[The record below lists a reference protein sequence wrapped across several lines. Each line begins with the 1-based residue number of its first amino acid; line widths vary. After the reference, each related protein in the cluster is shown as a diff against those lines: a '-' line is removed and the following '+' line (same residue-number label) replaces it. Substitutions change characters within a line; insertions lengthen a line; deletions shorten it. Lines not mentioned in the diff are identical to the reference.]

1 MPDIKWIKLDTGIFD
16 DEKIKIILSMPEGKS
31 MLVIWL
37 KLLCLAGRI
46 NNSGVLMV
54 NKTIPYTVEMLGAVF
69 GEQEQIMRLAV
80 DTFERLGMVDE
91 YNGALLIPNWEK
103 HQNGYKLEL
112 IREQTRARVEQ
123 YRERQKLSVTQNSVT
138 SALQVRN
145 VTLQNKNQELRTKN
159 QETKRV
165 RGAAAPARTARGEYG
180 WVKLSDEEYARL
192 QADLGETE
200 LDRCIRYVDES
211 AQGTGN
217 KNKWKDWA
225 LTIRRCAR
233 DKWGV
238 AGAGTSKR
246 RLAFQAYDQG
256 DPAVSNAQELDY
268 IDRQTAALLA
278 EFGELDRT
286 GG

>member
-1 MPDIKWIKLDTGIFD
+1 MADIKWIKLDTGIFD

-31 MLVIWL
+31 MLIIWL

-69 GEQEQIMRLAV
+69 GEQDQIMRLAV

-112 IREQTRARVEQ
+112 IREQTKARVEQ

-145 VTLQNKNQELRTKN
+145 VTLQNQELRTKN

-165 RGAAAPARTARGEYG
+165 RGAAAPARTQRGEYG
-180 WVKLSDEEYARL
+180 WVKLTDEEYARL
-192 QADLGETE
+192 QADLGEAE
-200 LDRCIRYVDES
+200 LARCIRYVDEI

-233 DKWGV
+233 NKWGV
-238 AGAGTSKR
+238 EGTGTSKR
-246 RLAFQAYDQG
+246 KLAFQDYDQG
-256 DPAVSNAQELDY
+256 DTAANNARELEY
-268 IDRQTAALLA
+268 ADRQTAALLA
-278 EFGELDRT
+278 EARELYAA
-286 GG
+286 GGG

>member
-1 MPDIKWIKLDTGIFD
+1 MADIKWIKLDTGIFD

-31 MLVIWL
+31 MLIIWL

-69 GEQEQIMRLAV
+69 GEQDQIMRLAV

-112 IREQTRARVEQ
+112 IREQTKARVEQ

-145 VTLQNKNQELRTKN
+145 VTLQNQELRTKN

-165 RGAAAPARTARGEYG
+165 RGAAAPARTQRGEYG
-180 WVKLSDEEYARL
+180 WVKLTDEEYARL
-192 QADLGETE
+192 QADLGEAE
-200 LDRCIRYVDES
+200 LARCIRYVDES

-225 LTIRRCAR
+225 LIIRRCAR
-233 DKWGV
+233 NKWGV
-238 AGAGTSKR
+238 AGTGTSKR
-246 RLAFQAYDQG
+246 KLAFQDYDQG
-256 DPAVSNAQELDY
+256 DTAQSNAQELQY

-278 EFGELDRT
+278 EARELYAA
-286 GG
+286 GGG

>member
-1 MPDIKWIKLDTGIFD
+1 
-16 DEKIKIILSMPEGKS
+16 

-246 RLAFQAYDQG
+246 KLAFQAYDQG

-268 IDRQTAALLA
+268 MDRQTAALLA
-278 EFGELDRT
+278 EFRELDGT

>member
-31 MLVIWL
+31 LLVIWL

-80 DTFERLGMVDE
+80 DTFERLGMVEE

-123 YRERQKLSVTQNSVT
+123 YRERQRNSVTQNSVT
-138 SALQVRN
+138 SALHERY
-145 VTLQNKNQELRTKN
+145 VTLQNKNQELR
-159 QETKRV
+159 
-165 RGAAAPARTARGEYG
+165 
-180 WVKLSDEEYARL
+180 
-192 QADLGETE
+192 
-200 LDRCIRYVDES
+200 
-211 AQGTGN
+211 
-217 KNKWKDWA
+217 
-225 LTIRRCAR
+225 
-233 DKWGV
+233 
-238 AGAGTSKR
+238 
-246 RLAFQAYDQG
+246 G
-256 DPAVSNAQELDY
+256 DPYLDSCAISELGHPVLVCADDY
-268 IDRQTAALLA
+268 TGLVHEHLNDPVPSLLC
-278 EFGELDRT
+278 
-286 GG
+286 